1 MNQTLTALALF
12 FGESLIIGAEM
23 WASRFFNPAKPWDV
37 ILPAI
42 VMSIVAVCLLVYG
55 YIFGYQAFKNI
66 WIVTAISIVGILV
79 VEPLVAWLLFRE
91 MPTTG
96 AFIALIFG
104 VIGIITS
111 ILIK

>member
-1 MNQTLTALALF
+1 MNQILTGLALF
-12 FGESLIIGAEM
+12 FGEMLIIGVEM
-23 WASRFFNPAKPWDV
+23 WAAKLFKPAEPWAV

-42 VMSIVAVCLLVYG
+42 TLSIVGVCLLVYG
-55 YIFGYQAFKNI
+55 YTFGYQAFKNI
-66 WIVTAISIVGILV
+66 WIVTGISIASILV

-96 AFIALIFG
+96 AFIALVLG

-111 ILIK
+111 IVVK

>member
-1 MNQTLTALALF
+1 MNQILTGLGLF

-23 WASRFFNPAKPWDV
+23 WASRFFDPARPWAV
-37 ILPAI
+37 ILPATA
-42 VMSIVAVCLLVYG
+42 MSIVGVCLLVYG
-55 YIFGYQAFKNI
+55 YTFGYQAFKNI
-66 WIVTAISIVGILV
+66 WIVTAISIAAILA

-96 AFIALIFG
+96 AFIALVLG

-111 ILIK
+111 ISVK